1 MCAALSTCELLT
13 AKRMT
18 VENRIVHSFHLLG
31 KSESAC
37 GSAEV
42 QAAVQADLSKS
53 LPLMTREMTMKPLST
68 FEHYC
73 LLQYRERRVYMPKK
87 PTKSDER
94 PTNTYCLCAKTV
106 LPVERARTPAAHAI
120 KVNAKHTLRELCACV
135 SNKGREEE
143 IPRKQ
148 APWSNSRE
156 S

>member
-42 QAAVQADLSKS
+42 QSAVQAGPSTS
-53 LPLMTREMTMKPLST
+53 LALMTREMTMKPLST
-68 FEHYC
+68 REHHC

-87 PTKSDER
+87 PMKSDER

-120 KVNAKHTLRELCACV
+120 KVNAKHTPRALCACV
-135 SNKGREEE
+135 SNKGKEEE

>member
-18 VENRIVHSFHLLG
+18 VEHRVVHSFHLLG

-37 GSAEV
+37 GSTEL
-42 QAAVQADLSKS
+42 QAAVQADPRQS
-53 LPLMTREMTMKPLST
+53 LTLMKHEMTMKPLST
-68 FEHYC
+68 FENQC
-73 LLQYRERRVYMPKK
+73 LLQYRERRVYMPNKTKK
-87 PTKSDER
+87 LDVR
-94 PTNTYCLCAKTV
+94 PTNTYCLSAKTV
-106 LPVERARTPAAHAI
+106 LPVERARTPAAHGI
-120 KVNAKHTLRELCACV
+120 KVNAKHTLRALCVCV
-135 SNKGREEE
+135 SNEWREEE